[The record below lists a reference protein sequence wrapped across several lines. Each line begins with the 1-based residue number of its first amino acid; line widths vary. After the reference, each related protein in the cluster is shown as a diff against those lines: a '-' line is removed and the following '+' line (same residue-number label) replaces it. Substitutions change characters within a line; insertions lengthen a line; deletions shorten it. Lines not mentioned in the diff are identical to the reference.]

1 MYKKHSIEERRLA
14 VKLCCSGLS
23 LGHVSRKMG
32 IDRHDIRIWLT
43 KYKLMGEAGLQK
55 TPHKHLNF
63 EEKCEIVCEHLE
75 KSVSLREICV
85 KYNISHSRV
94 RVWCRIVRERGYE
107 GLRKK
112 KNRGR
117 PPKNKDMGRPKK
129 REPQTEL
136 EKLQRELEYL
146 RAENAY
152 LKKLRAL
159 VLEKEAQ
166 KRKNE
171 L

>member
-1 MYKKHSIEERRLA
+1 MVANGMAPKAVGHHFGIHHSYVSEWYTRYRLYGVEGLNKQAYKH
-14 VKLCCSGLS
+14 
-23 LGHVSRKMG
+23 
-32 IDRHDIRIWLT
+32 
-43 KYKLMGEAGLQK
+43 Y
-55 TPHKHLNF
+55 NF
-63 EEKCEIVCEHLE
+63 EERCEIVSKCQ
-75 KSVSLREICV
+75 KRDVSLHEFCAR
-85 KYNISHSRV
+85 HRV
-94 RVWCRIVRERGYE
+94 SQSVLKQWCHIVDVHGYE
-107 GLRKK
+107 SLRNIKK
-112 KNRGR
+112 RGR

>member
-1 MYKKHSIEERRLA
+1 MYKRHSLEDRILA
-14 VKLCCSGLS
+14 VKMVAKGMAPRAVGRQL
-23 LGHVSRKMG
+23 G
-32 IDRHDIRIWLT
+32 IDHHYVAEWCA
-43 KYKLMGEAGLQK
+43 KYRLMGEAGLQK
-55 TPHKHLNF
+55 TPHKLKKI

-75 KSVSLREICV
+75 KRVSLHDICA
-85 KYNISHSRV
+85 KYNVSQSQV

-107 GLRKK
+107 GLREK

>member
-1 MYKKHSIEERRLA
+1 MYRKHSIEERLLA
-14 VKLCCSGLS
+14 IKMCRSGLS
-23 LGHVSRKMG
+23 PKQVSRKLE
-32 IDRHDIRIWLT
+32 IDDHDIYVWLERYRI
-43 KYKLMGEAGLQK
+43 YGEQGLQK
-55 TPHKHLNF
+55 ISHKQFNF
-63 EEKCEIVCEHLE
+63 EEKVKIICEIRKKHVPLHV
-75 KSVSLREICV
+75 VSAR
-85 KYNISHSRV
+85 YNVSINRIK
-94 RVWCRIVRERGYE
+94 VWNRIVCAKGYE
-107 GLRKK
+107 GLRETKR
-112 KNRGR
+112 RGR

>member
-14 VKLCCSGLS
+14 VKLCRSGLTPE
-23 LGHVSRKMG
+23 HVSRKMG
-32 IDRHDIRIWLT
+32 IDHQEISVWLAR
-43 KYKLMGEAGLQK
+43 YRLMGDAGLQK
-55 TPHKHLNF
+55 IPHKQF
-63 EEKCEIVCEHLE
+63 KIEEKCEIVCLHQE
-75 KSVSLREICV
+75 KRVPLQEICA
-85 KYNISHSRV
+85 KYNVSRSRV

-107 GLRKK
+107 GLREK